1 MVIVSVKYFSCFP
14 LLIIFILDEDKK
26 YAVETISTLLNL
38 IKAKDTAKHDDIKR
52 CADTLLPKLFQAI
65 ITASL
70 DETNDN
76 KKTIL
81 VSDEVL
87 QIIYLIITN
96 VVKNMN
102 TLYVYLTILSPPSN

>member
-1 MVIVSVKYFSCFP
+1 MIYFSSCFS

-26 YAVETISTLLNL
+26 YALETISTLLNL
-38 IKAKDTAKHDDIKR
+38 IKAKDIAKHDDIKR
-52 CADTLLPKLFQAI
+52 CADTLLPKLFHAV

-76 KKTIL
+76 KKTII

-87 QIIYLIITN
+87 QFVYLIITN

-102 TLYVYLTILSPPSN
+102 TLYVYLAILSPPSN